1 MAGYFLSTLDRAK
14 FEQLTTH
21 PTDDQAGLL
30 AEAFLEEL
38 EDFLDDVDDEADRQL
53 WPTDEDGLK
62 AFIKRRLAMPD
73 WYADLSLDNA
83 LVWDR
88 LHDLFFDEPGEEIG
102 LDPQFSEYES
112 IYWDCAEIA
121 AEQGASMMAEP
132 KFGGSGFRYNGKPST
147 KYDIYPRYSLYYG
160 EELKQLA
167 TQVKSVESH
176 FATLDEGDGE
186 PREQFFECLLP
197 MVTAAADHDRVL
209 WVQTDT

>member
-14 FEQLTTH
+14 FEQLITN
-21 PTDDQAGLL
+21 PSDEQATLL

-38 EDFLDDVDDEADRQL
+38 EDFLEDVEEESDREL
-53 WPTDEDGLK
+53 WPTDEEGLA
-62 AFIKRRLAMPD
+62 AFIKKRLAMPD
-73 WYADLSLDNA
+73 WYSDLSLDNA

-102 LDPQFSEYES
+102 LDPQMSDYES

-121 AEQGASMMAEP
+121 AAQGASLMAEP
-132 KFGGSGFRYNGKPST
+132 KFGNSGFRYHGKPS
-147 KYDIYPRYSLYYG
+147 DGGVYPMYSVFAG
-160 EELKQLA
+160 EELSELA

-176 FATLDEGDGE
+176 FATLEEGEDT
-186 PREQFFECLLP
+186 PREMFFECLLP
-197 MVTAAADHDRVL
+197 MVTGAVENDRVL